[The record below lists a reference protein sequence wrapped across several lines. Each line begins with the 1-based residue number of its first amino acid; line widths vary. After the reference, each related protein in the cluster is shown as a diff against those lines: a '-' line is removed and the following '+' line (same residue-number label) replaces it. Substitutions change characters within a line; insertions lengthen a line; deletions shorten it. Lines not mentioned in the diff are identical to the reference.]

1 MKRVAIVVAAAIIV
15 LLPSRSA
22 FAQSQG
28 PVVPAPKPEVAKTIA
43 QPEAHLDA
51 AATDEIVHKFAANED
66 RMKKAYEQFSFTLSV
81 KVQEQTNPGGEF
93 FVSGESFVRSDGVRF
108 ERIVKQPVSTLKQT
122 SFTLEDVKIIASL
135 PLFFLTSDEVG
146 NYKFKY
152 QGTEKMDELDTFIF
166 RVEPKL
172 LQRNKKLFDG
182 VIWVDQ
188 RDATIVKSSG
198 KFVREVEAEGVQLP
212 FAMFDVYR
220 ENVSGQ
226 YWFPTYISSE
236 DMVTPPKSESI
247 PLKLVV
253 RSTNFQPN
261 PVSVSSSP
269 NANPAT
275 PPPPSKPN

>member
-1 MKRVAIVVAAAIIV
+1 VTRISILVVAAILV
-15 LLPSRSA
+15 LAPGRVA

-28 PVVPAPKPEVAKTIA
+28 PVVPSPKPEVAKTIA
-43 QPEAHLDA
+43 QPEAHLDP
-51 AATDEIVHKFAANED
+51 AATDEIVRKFAANED

-93 FVSGESFVRSDGVRF
+93 QVSGDSFVRSDGVRY

-135 PLFFLTSDEVG
+135 PLFYLTSDEVG

-152 QGTEKMDELDTFIF
+152 QGVEKMDELDTFIF
-166 RVEPKL
+166 RVQPKL
-172 LQRNKKLFDG
+172 LNRNKKLFDG

-188 RDATIVKSSG
+188 RDFTIVKSSG

-212 FAMFDVYR
+212 FSMFDTYR
-220 ENVSGQ
+220 ENVAGQ
-226 YWFPTYISSE
+226 YWFPTYITSE
-236 DMVTPPKSESI
+236 DLVTPPKSESI

-261 PVSVSSSP
+261 PVAVSSAP
-269 NANPAT
+269 TT
-275 PPPPSKPN
+275 PPAKPN

>member
-1 MKRVAIVVAAAIIV
+1 VKRVAILIVALTFGVAPARTV
-15 LLPSRSA
+15 

-28 PVVPAPKPEVAKTIA
+28 PVIPPPKSDVKKSVAAPTVV
-43 QPEAHLDA
+43 LDS
-51 AATDEIVHKFAANED
+51 AATDEIVRKFAANED

-81 KVQEQTNPGGEF
+81 KVQEETNPGGEF
-93 FVSGESFVRSDGVRF
+93 LVTGESFVRSDGLRY
-108 ERIVKQPVSTLKQT
+108 ERIVKAPVSTLKQT

-135 PLFFLTSDEVG
+135 PLFYLTSDEVG
-146 NYKFKY
+146 HYKFKY

-172 LQRNKKLFDG
+172 LDRNKKLFDG
-182 VIWVDQ
+182 VIWVEQ
-188 RDATIVKSSG
+188 RDFAIVKSSG

-212 FAMFDVYR
+212 FVMFDTYR
-220 ENVSGQ
+220 ENVAGK
-226 YWFPTYISSE
+226 YWFPTFISSE

-261 PVSVSSSP
+261 PVAVSSAPSGSP
-269 NANPAT
+269 AS
-275 PPPPSKPN
+275 PPPAKPN

>member
-1 MKRVAIVVAAAIIV
+1 VKRTAIFVAAASV
-15 LLPSRSA
+15 FLGSSCAA

-28 PVVPAPKPEVAKTIA
+28 PVVPSPKPEVAKTIA
-43 QPEAHLDA
+43 QPEAHLDP
-51 AATDEIVHKFAANED
+51 AATDEIVRKFAANED

-93 FVSGESFVRSDGVRF
+93 QVSGDSFVRSDGVRY

-135 PLFFLTSDEVG
+135 PLFYLTSDEVG

-152 QGTEKMDELDTFIF
+152 QGVEKMDELDTFIF
-166 RVEPKL
+166 RVQPKL
-172 LQRNKKLFDG
+172 LNRNKKLFDG

-188 RDATIVKSSG
+188 RYFTIVKSSG

-212 FAMFDVYR
+212 FSMFDTYR
-220 ENVSGQ
+220 ENVAGQ
-226 YWFPTYISSE
+226 YWFPTYITSE
-236 DMVTPPKSESI
+236 DLVTPPKSESI

-261 PVSVSSSP
+261 PVAVSSAP
-269 NANPAT
+269 TT
-275 PPPPSKPN
+275 PPAKPN